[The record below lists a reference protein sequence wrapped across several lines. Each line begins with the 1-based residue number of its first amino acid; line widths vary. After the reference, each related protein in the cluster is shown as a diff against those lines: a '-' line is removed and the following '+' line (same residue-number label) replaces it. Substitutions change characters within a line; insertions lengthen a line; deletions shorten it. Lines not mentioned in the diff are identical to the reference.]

1 LIDEAK
7 AADVLD
13 IGLPMYKLGML
24 YSLHQSRDDCLD
36 TMIGL
41 HASEIYLD
49 EGSGHQG
56 LNCPKRHRTLLRKD
70 HHVWNVK

>member
-56 LNCPKRHRTLLRKD
+56 LA
-70 HHVWNVK
+70 